1 MGKGRVIGMRVPAI
15 IGRAAIVLVACFT
28 IVFLI
33 IYAVPGDP
41 AALMLGGATG
51 ALTASPEQIAEINST
66 YGFDQPLIVQY
77 IARLVDTFTG
87 NWGRSYVSGQEV
99 SALVLNGLA
108 STLPLAACALLLA
121 TVAGLLL
128 GAAAAYSRG
137 RLISGLLEALPPV
150 SISLPAFWV
159 GLMLI
164 QLFSFT
170 WPIFPAAGNASPA
183 SVVLPAVTLAIPAA
197 GYIAQVFAESLRT
210 ALGQSYAD
218 VARAKGLTR
227 LGVLTAHAVR
237 NALPATTTVFG
248 IVAANLVAAS
258 AVVEI
263 VFSRAGIGSTFER
276 AVVSKDLPVVLVI
289 TVLVAGMYLT
299 VNIIVDLVYPLIDP
313 RVTRTSRVARL
324 TPGGAAA

>member
-1 MGKGRVIGMRVPAI
+1 MGMRLLAI
-15 IGRAAIVLVACFT
+15 IGRAVIVLLACFT

-41 AALMLGGATG
+41 AALMLGGPSG
-51 ALTASPEQIAEINST
+51 ALTASPEQIAQINEI

-77 IARLVDTFTG
+77 FTRLVDTVTG
-87 NWGRSYVSGQEV
+87 NWGRSYMTGQEV
-99 SALVLNGLA
+99 STLVLTGLA
-108 STLPLAACALLLA
+108 STLPLALTALVLA
-121 TVAGLLL
+121 TVIGLIL

-137 RLISGLLEALPPV
+137 RVISSLLEMLPPI

-170 WPIFPAAGNASPA
+170 WPIFPAAGNATPA
-183 SVVLPAVTLAIPAA
+183 SIVLPAVTLAIPAA
-197 GYIAQVFAESLRT
+197 GYIAQVFAESLRS
-210 ALGQSYAD
+210 ALRQSYAD
-218 VARAKGLTR
+218 VARAKGLSR
-227 LGVLTAHAVR
+227 FGVLTAHAFR

-248 IVAANLVAAS
+248 IIAANLVAAS

-263 VFSRAGIGSTFER
+263 VFSRPGIGSTFER

-289 TVLVAGMYLT
+289 TVLISAMYLT

-313 RVTRTSRVARL
+313 RVTRTAQASRLIPRGVA
-324 TPGGAAA
+324 A